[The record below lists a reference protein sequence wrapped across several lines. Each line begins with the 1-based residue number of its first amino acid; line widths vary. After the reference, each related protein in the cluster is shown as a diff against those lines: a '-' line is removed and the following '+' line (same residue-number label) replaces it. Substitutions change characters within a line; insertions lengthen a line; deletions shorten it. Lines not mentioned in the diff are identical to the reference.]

1 MGLSIAGLNIVAFA
15 GGSERVLAQS
25 TVEATETAVLEEITI
40 TAQRREESLQKSSL
54 AIEVLDD
61 KTLREAGIRQI
72 TDIGAAAPGVQIGT
86 GGAAAQVYIR
96 GVGDYGAN
104 ASTNPAIAFNLD
116 GVYTARTQAIAGTFF
131 DLARLE
137 VLKGPQGTLYG
148 RNASG
153 GAINLVPNQPVLSE
167 FGGYAEVSAQN
178 YGGVAAE
185 AAINLPLG
193 NTVAARVSGQVA
205 HRDGYLSDGTNDDV
219 HQSARVQL
227 LWKPSGR
234 FDVRLWGAYS
244 HVGGKGNG
252 FALYDPASVFAPVTS
267 NLDPWTSIAS
277 SYGNAIYAGAN
288 AALSQPPPV
297 GRGPSPTGS
306 WLDPIDST
314 KLFQDMDFTSTHA
327 EINWHMD
334 WATLTAIPAYQSAAM
349 AYRAFPA
356 LSYSTTDDLGE
367 SEASYASSLE
377 IRLSN
382 NTDDLKWVLGG
393 YYYDEN
399 QQVHSLID
407 NGFIQ
412 RLSVVG
418 QSSTQSYAG
427 FGQATKSIARAL
439 RVIAGLR
446 YTHESKD
453 SDLARYNF
461 APSTGCYFGGAPNT
475 PTKCLFDTPTGQV
488 TDSAVNY
495 RGGFELD
502 LADDNMLFVT
512 VATGFKAG
520 GISQANVQPYRP
532 EELTAYTLG
541 SRNRFLGQSLQVNAE
556 VFYYDYKDHQEFIVA
571 VDDVGKVG
579 AFVVNAGNAK
589 SYGASLDAT
598 WVPTK
603 ADKLRGALEYV
614 HAKYDS
620 FVYHQPTATIPP
632 GSVGCASA
640 IDPSKGFVT
649 LAPGVVSPYTR
660 IDCSGN
666 QMIRT
671 PEWSGMASYTRV
683 FDLGNGGSIDA
694 GADVTYASERWLAT
708 YAIANL
714 LAPSYVV
721 WNASVGYRTPS
732 GKIQIAAFARN
743 IGNEAVYTGGNESTF
758 VGGLVGANI
767 AAPRTYGLRVRA
779 EF

>member
-1 MGLSIAGLNIVAFA
+1 MVAVA
-15 GGSERVLAQS
+15 NRPERALAQS
-25 TVEATETAVLEEITI
+25 TIEATDTAVLEEITI

-54 AIEVLDD
+54 AIEVLDE
-61 KTLREAGIRQI
+61 KALREAGVRQI
-72 TDIGAAAPGVQIGT
+72 TDISAAAPGVQIGT

-131 DLARLE
+131 DLARME

-153 GAINLVPNQPVLSE
+153 GAINLVPNRPVLGE

-178 YGGVAAE
+178 YAGVAAE

-193 NTVAARVSGQVA
+193 DAVAARVSGQVA
-205 HRDGYLSDGTNDDV
+205 SRDGYLSDGTNDDV

-227 LWKPSGR
+227 LWTPSGR
-234 FDVRLWGAYS
+234 FDARLWGAYS
-244 HVGGKGNG
+244 HIGGKGNG
-252 FALYDPASVFAPVTS
+252 FALYDPASVFSPVTS

-288 AALSQPPPV
+288 AALSQLPPN
-297 GRGPSPTGS
+297 GLGPSPTGS
-306 WLDPIDST
+306 WLDPIDAT
-314 KLFQDMDFTSTHA
+314 KLNQDMDFSSAHA

-334 WATLTAIPAYQSAAM
+334 WATLTAIPAYQSATM

-356 LSYSTTDDLGE
+356 VSYSTTDDLGE

-399 QQVHSLID
+399 QQIHSLVD
-407 NGFIQ
+407 SGFIQ

-427 FGQATKSIARAL
+427 FGQATKSIARSL
-439 RVIAGLR
+439 RMIAGLR

-453 SDLARYNF
+453 SDLARYYF

-495 RGGFELD
+495 RGGFEFD
-502 LADDNMLFVT
+502 LTDDNMLFVT

-556 VFYYDYKDHQEFIVA
+556 VFYYDYKDHQEFIVG

-579 AFVVNAGNAK
+579 AFVVNAGNAR

-603 ADKLRGALEYV
+603 ADKVRGAVEYV
-614 HAKYDS
+614 HARYDS

-632 GSVGCASA
+632 GSVGCTSA
-640 IDPSKGFVT
+640 IDPSKGVVA
-649 LAPGVVSPYTR
+649 LAPGVFSPYTR
-660 IDCSGN
+660 IDCSDN

-671 PEWSGMASYTRV
+671 PEWSGMASYSHV
-683 FDLGNGGSIDA
+683 FDLENGGSIDA
-694 GADVTYASERWLAT
+694 SADATFASERWLAT
-708 YAIANL
+708 YYIANL
-714 LAPSYVV
+714 LAPNYLV
-721 WNASVGYRTPS
+721 WNASVGYYTP
-732 GKIQIAAFARN
+732 GGRFQVTAFARN
-743 IGNEAVYTGGNESTF
+743 IGNKAVYTGGNESSF